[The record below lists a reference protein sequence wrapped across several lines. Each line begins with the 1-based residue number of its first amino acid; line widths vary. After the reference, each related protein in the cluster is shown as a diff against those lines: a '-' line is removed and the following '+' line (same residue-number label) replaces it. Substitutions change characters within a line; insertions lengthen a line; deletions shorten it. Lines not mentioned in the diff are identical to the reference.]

1 VNTLQNWKM
10 LIRQSFKFRDNW
22 PMTHSYATRAWA
34 MHHMANDFFGLQ
46 AIASMACVK
55 PRTLQ
60 SWFRQETRRA
70 KLSIKMPREYER
82 AMGIILLDLYP
93 SHEDQIAS
101 LVFTNVRT
109 LKEWRV
115 ENRYRPLNS
124 DLTHRTSEGVVILLP
139 LVKKSLKKHRLEEY
153 LTDKMLWP
161 DPNLIYEKT
170 WNELD
175 EIFYGALIKQQLRNM
190 SIASGRNDIFLRK
203 FEKRVYVGP
212 HFMRYTEIGRE
223 GQHFPLES
231 FQINRPIKHLIR
243 AGGLEAEKMA
253 RISNQLLPPDWRMKN
268 KVVSL
273 KSKSQEKSSAK
284 VSKRAKKENSEP
296 ERFKDVG

>member
-1 VNTLQNWKM
+1 
-10 LIRQSFKFRDNW
+10 
-22 PMTHSYATRAWA
+22 MTHSYATRAWA
-34 MHHMANDFFGLQ
+34 IQHMANDYFGLQ

-70 KLSIKMPREYER
+70 KYSIKMPREYER
-82 AMGIILLDLYP
+82 AMGIILLDLFP

-101 LVFTNVRT
+101 LVFTNIRT

-139 LVKKSLKKHRLEEY
+139 LVKRSLKRYRLEEY

-161 DPNLIYEKT
+161 DPNFIYEKT
-170 WNELD
+170 WKELD
-175 EIFYGALIKQQLRNM
+175 EIFYGALIKQQNRNI
-190 SIASGRNDIFLRK
+190 SITSGRRDIFLRK
-203 FEKRVYVGP
+203 FEKRTYVGP

-231 FQINRPIKHLIR
+231 YQIERPIKHLIK
-243 AGGLEAEKMA
+243 AGGLEAQRMA
-253 RISNQLLPPDWRMKN
+253 RISNQLLPSDWKMRN
-268 KVVSL
+268 KVVSIKN
-273 KSKSQEKSSAK
+273 KSKDKSSAK
-284 VSKRAKKENSEP
+284 VNGCGTKEKSEP
-296 ERFKDVG
+296 QKIKDSS